1 MGRED
6 SISNYSSPGRIGS
19 PMDAINPATGERV
32 GTYESHSERDV
43 DEALDAATRAFGGV
57 GESRYGRELA
67 EAGV

>member
-1 MGRED
+1 
-6 SISNYSSPGRIGS
+6 
-19 PMDAINPATGERV
+19 MDAINPATGERV